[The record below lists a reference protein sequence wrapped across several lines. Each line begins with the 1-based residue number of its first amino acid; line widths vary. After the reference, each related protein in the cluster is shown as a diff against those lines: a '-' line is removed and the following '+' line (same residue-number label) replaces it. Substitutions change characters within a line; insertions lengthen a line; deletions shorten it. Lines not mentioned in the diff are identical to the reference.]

1 MNWVGKIC
9 GKPKSQQIYAPTM
22 SFDIPA
28 KAYDNFMGCYSS
40 LLSDEHQLALRERCR
55 SLLPKGQ
62 FALARWHLS

>member
-1 MNWVGKIC
+1 
-9 GKPKSQQIYAPTM
+9 M